1 MKKEVSFAND
11 NIDTMMKPDAC
22 DIVFF
27 DKDDP
32 PSDLWKIRNEKEAVD
47 LVETLI
53 HPVHSLPLTAWRPK
67 RFRVTT
73 PIDIPKKIEIVEL
86 LYINL

>member
-27 DKDDP
+27 DKDDAP
-32 PSDLWKIRNEKEAVD
+32 ADLWKIRNEEEAAC

-53 HPVHSLPLTAWRPK
+53 CPVIHSATAWRPK
-67 RFRVTT
+67 RFSATLS
-73 PIDIPKKIEIVEL
+73 IDIPGKIETERL
-86 LYINL
+86 PLINS

>member
-32 PSDLWKIRNEKEAVD
+32 PSDLWKIRN
-47 LVETLI
+47 
-53 HPVHSLPLTAWRPK
+53 
-67 RFRVTT
+67 
-73 PIDIPKKIEIVEL
+73 
-86 LYINL
+86 